1 MDTRRAANYF
11 VKISCK
17 SCRSLAATLPKAHWS
32 LAKISPKPR
41 QSHRKTFY
49 EACGQLFSRKTNR
62 SYMFSFIR
70 VFATCPYGDRYLELL
85 LMDEVMFRC
94 NSLRRDKY
102 SNSTEKFK
110 WSKNREDSSFV
121 DENLTES
128 IAAQKTFIWKSFPPH
143 SASKK
148 MVSNFCSHELLFEYL
163 SISFKCMSTNVKEH
177 TVAAPSRWL

>member
-1 MDTRRAANYF
+1 MHQDTRQFIWYRLCEIRWLVQIDHLPILNVILGYSDTSLLVIWACCKNLLRNLIGNKNTLSSMDTRRAANYF

-70 VFATCPYGDRYLELL
+70 VFATCPDWQQT
-85 LMDEVMFRC
+85 D
-94 NSLRRDKY
+94 
-102 SNSTEKFK
+102 
-110 WSKNREDSSFV
+110 FV
-121 DENLTES
+121 KTLQMQRKKKPH
-128 IAAQKTFIWKSFPPH
+128 AKTF
-143 SASKK
+143 
-148 MVSNFCSHELLFEYL
+148 L
-163 SISFKCMSTNVKEH
+163 SRS
-177 TVAAPSRWL
+177 